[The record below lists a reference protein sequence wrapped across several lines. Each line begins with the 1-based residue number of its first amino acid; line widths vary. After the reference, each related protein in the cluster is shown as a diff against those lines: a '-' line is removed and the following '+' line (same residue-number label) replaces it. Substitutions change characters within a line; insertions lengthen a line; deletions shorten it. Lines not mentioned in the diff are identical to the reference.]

1 MAGIFQGLEVAKR
14 ALLSHQYSL
23 MTIGHNIANASTPG
37 YSRQRVHLSTSDPF
51 RSTAGMMGTGVRVA
65 SVRQVRDLF
74 LTDQFRRGNEQLG
87 RWDSLQRAMGE
98 VENILREPSDI
109 GLNAVLSEF
118 FSAWQTLS
126 QNPESTAAR
135 IAVREQATT
144 MSNMFHQLSRRL
156 SDLERNLDQGI
167 GGKVNRINQLSLEVS
182 QLNLQITRTEVAG
195 QAHANDLRDRRDL
208 LIDQLSMVA
217 NVTALEGRTGSVRVF
232 LGTMEIVG
240 IESYNSLA
248 TKTTGAGTLT
258 RQTIV
263 WKQTTLMVELR
274 GGELAG
280 LIEARDELVPAYRSM
295 LDDLAAAI
303 VAQVNALHVSGS
315 GLDGT
320 TGRNFFDPNGVTA
333 ATIGVGSDVRNDLS
347 NIAASQSG
355 AVGDNTNALA
365 IGNLQDALTLNN
377 GTSTF
382 SDYYAEIVS
391 SAGRRS
397 AEAIDGRTNANL
409 VVQQIE
415 FSRQS
420 VQGVS
425 LDEEMVN
432 LIQAQHAFDAAARV
446 IATVDQ
452 ILDTLINGMGIG
464 R

>member
-14 ALLSHQYSL
+14 ALLSQQYTL

-37 YSRQRVHLSTSDPF
+37 YSRQRVNLVTTDPL
-51 RSTAGMMGTGVRVA
+51 RLTVGMMGTGVRVA

-87 RWDSLQRAMGE
+87 RWDSLQRALGE

-118 FSAWQTLS
+118 FAAWHALS

-135 IAVREQATT
+135 SAVREQATT
-144 MSNMFHQLSRRL
+144 MANMFHQLSRRL
-156 SDLERNLDQGI
+156 SDLERELDQGI
-167 GGKVNRINQLSLEVS
+167 GGKVDRINQLAVEVT
-182 QLNLQITRTEVAG
+182 QLNLQIARTEVSG
-195 QAHANDLRDRRDL
+195 KAHANDLRDRRDL
-208 LIDQLSMVA
+208 LIDQLSLVA
-217 NVTALEGRTGSVRVF
+217 NVTALESRTGQVRVF

-240 IESYNSLA
+240 EGTYNPLA
-248 TKTTGAGTLT
+248 TRTGGAGALT
-258 RQTIV
+258 HRTIV
-263 WKQTTLMVELR
+263 WKQTTLSVELQ

-280 LIEARDELVPAYRSM
+280 LMEARDELVPAYRGM

-303 VAQVNALHVSGS
+303 VTQVNALHLSGT

-320 TGRNFFDPNGVTA
+320 TGHNFFDPAGVTA
-333 ATIGVGSDVRNDLS
+333 ATIGVGSDVRNDLG

-355 AVGDNTNALA
+355 AVGDNANALA
-365 IGNLQDALTLNN
+365 IGNLQDALTLNQ
-377 GTSTF
+377 GTTTF
-382 SDYYAEIVS
+382 SDFYAEIVS

-397 AEAIDGRTNANL
+397 AEAIDGRTNADL

-425 LDEEMVN
+425 LDEEMAN

-452 ILDTLINGMGIG
+452 VLDTLINGMGIG